1 MPQTKRI
8 SLALLAPAALL
19 VFVAARADDDHNEK
33 LSTYKKVTTISIPD
47 LVGFDISWVDSES
60 ARYYL
65 ADRGTGNKPA
75 TPRIDVIDT
84 DKNRLLDPIPLTT
97 APNGVVAI
105 HRTGSDDDEDQPGT
119 LVVGGADSTAIFID
133 LAHPLAPPVA
143 VPTGGKPDPV
153 TKVVGRADE
162 LAYDPR
168 DHIILIANDRD
179 QDLFVTSISTVSPPM
194 FWEKSSTTA
203 ASPEIPNPRAALNSQ
218 CGMARPKSSTSRS
231 PRQ

>member
-1 MPQTKRI
+1 M
-8 SLALLAPAALL
+8 A
-19 VFVAARADDDHNEK
+19 
-33 LSTYKKVTTISIPD
+33 
-47 LVGFDISWVDSES
+47 GFDISWVDSES

-133 LAHPLAPPVA
+133 LAPPW
-143 VPTGGKPDPV
+143 
-153 TKVVGRADE
+153 
-162 LAYDPR
+162 PR
-168 DHIILIANDRD
+168 L
-179 QDLFVTSISTVSPPM
+179 SPY
-194 FWEKSSTTA
+194 
-203 ASPEIPNPRAALNSQ
+203 PRAESPTPSQ
-218 CGMARPKSSTSRS
+218 RL
-231 PRQ
+231 

>member
-1 MPQTKRI
+1 MINT
-8 SLALLAPAALL
+8 
-19 VFVAARADDDHNEK
+19 DN
-33 LSTYKKVTTISIPD
+33 
-47 LVGFDISWVDSES
+47 
-60 ARYYL
+60 
-65 ADRGTGNKPA
+65 NK
-75 TPRIDVIDT
+75 
-84 DKNRLLDPIPLTT
+84 LLDPISMPNDAKGKPI

-105 HRTGSDDDEDQPGT
+105 HRTGSDGEDDQPGT

-133 LAHPLAPPVA
+133 LAPPLAPPVA
-143 VPTGGKPDPV
+143 VPTGGKPDPA
-153 TKVVGRADE
+153 TGVVGRADE

-168 DHIILIANDRD
+168 NHIILIANDRD

>member
-1 MPQTKRI
+1 MSQTKRI
-8 SLALLAPAALL
+8 NLALLAPAALL

-133 LAHPLAPPVA
+133 LAPPW
-143 VPTGGKPDPV
+143 
-153 TKVVGRADE
+153 
-162 LAYDPR
+162 PR
-168 DHIILIANDRD
+168 L
-179 QDLFVTSISTVSPPM
+179 SPY
-194 FWEKSSTTA
+194 
-203 ASPEIPNPRAALNSQ
+203 PRAESPTPPQGLWVV
-218 CGMARPKSSTSRS
+218 RTSWLMTRVTTS
-231 PRQ
+231 F